1 MKKFAL
7 ILTAAFALAFSAQ
20 AQDTFY
26 PGWTLGVQ
34 GGANYSTSNYWQ
46 IGQFQHITPN
56 GSINLGYDFAPWF
69 GLRGSLSGPVGTYPV
84 NGKTIGKFGYA
95 QLGLDAM
102 FDICNMFRYKESR
115 FLSPYFF
122 VGGAANYRFPVEQT
136 KAYFGPGVRAG
147 LGFNFRLA
155 EGVHLGL
162 ELLDNALNNKW
173 NTLDDN
179 EYFGGDILYWKRPF
193 KWDDNFAALLGLK
206 FDLGANAKRRA
217 ALAAAEAAAA
227 EAAALAAAKAAAEK
241 AAAEKAAA
249 EKAAAERAA
258 AEKAAAERAAAEKAA
273 AEAARAKARAVVENV
288 YFELNKSILRD
299 SELPKVE
306 HIIAVLNQYPE
317 AVVSL
322 TGYADKETG
331 TPKRNWTLS
340 QERAERVAKAL
351 TDAGIAADRIST
363 SFYGDTIQVSE
374 VPEENR
380 VCVCVTR

>member
-1 MKKFAL
+1 MKKL
-7 ILTAAFALAFSAQ
+7 ILILAAAFALAFSAQ

-46 IGQFQHITPN
+46 VGQFQHLTPN
-56 GSINLGYDFAPWF
+56 ASINLGYDFSPWF
-69 GLRGSLSGPVGTYPV
+69 GLRGSLSGPIGAFPQ
-84 NGKTIGKFGYA
+84 GKDAVKFNYA

-122 VGGAANYRFPVEQT
+122 LGGAANYRFACDQ
-136 KAYFGPGVRAG
+136 AQSYFGPGVRAG

-162 ELLDNALNNKW
+162 ELLDNALSNKW

-179 EYFGGDILYWKRPF
+179 EYFGGDILHWKRPF

-206 FDLGANAKRRA
+206 FDFGANAKRRA
-217 ALAAAEAAAA
+217 AIAAAEAAAA
-227 EAAALAAAKAAAEK
+227 EAAALAAAKAAADK

-249 EKAAAERAA
+249 EKAAAEAAA
-258 AEKAAAERAAAEKAA
+258 AERAAAERAAAEKAA

-299 SELPKVE
+299 SELPKID
-306 HIIAVLNQYPE
+306 HIIAVMNQFPE

-322 TGYADKETG
+322 TGYADKQTG

-340 QERAERVAKAL
+340 QERAERVAQAL
-351 TDAGIAADRIST
+351 VDAGIAADRIST
-363 SFYGDTIQVSE
+363 NFYGDTVQVSDI
-374 VPEENR
+374 PEENR
-380 VCVCVTR
+380 VSVCVTR